1 MGLGTRLRELWQI
14 RSWVA
19 ACVVFALVGAV
30 WSVAK
35 ISVAPPNLQSRAL
48 HMATASTQVVVDTP
62 RSTLMDIRQDTYSL
76 ESLTNR
82 AVLLGNV
89 MASPPVRQ
97 AVASKAHVPFD
108 SLQVL
113 PPLTP
118 EQPRAI
124 AEAGNERH
132 TSDILKLNDQYRIS
146 IQANPTVPVL
156 QLIAQA
162 PTAEAAAA
170 LANASVDSLRE
181 YIDNLAS
188 TARTPHAEQIQ
199 IEQLGRAHGTVVNG
213 GIEWKVALFAFLITF
228 GAACATVIFLR
239 RVREGWRAEALADKP
254 VLP

>member
-1 MGLGTRLRELWQI
+1 MGLGIRLRTLWEM
-14 RSWVA
+14 RSWVVG
-19 ACVVFALVGAV
+19 CVLFALLVAV

-35 ISVAPPNLQSRAL
+35 ISILPPGLESRAL

-62 RSTLMDIRQDTYSL
+62 KSTLVDTRQDTYSL

-89 MASPPVRQ
+89 IASPPVRQ
-97 AVASKAHVPFD
+97 SLAEHARVPFD

-124 AEAGNERH
+124 AEAGTERH
-132 TSDILKLNDQYRIS
+132 TSDILKLNDEYRLS

-156 QLIAQA
+156 QIYAQT
-162 PTAEAAAA
+162 PSAESAAA
-170 LANASVDSLRE
+170 LANAAVDSLRD
-181 YIDNLAS
+181 YMGDLAGS
-188 TARTPHAEQIQ
+188 KKTPFNAQIQ
-199 IEQLGRAHGTVVNG
+199 LTQLGRAHGEVVNG
-213 GIEWKVALFAFLITF
+213 GIEWKVGLFAFLLTF

-239 RVREGWRAEALADKP
+239 RVRDGWRAAALAKQP
-254 VLP
+254 VVP